1 MKDGTSIA
9 ECRAR
14 RHADND
20 GSAPAAWVATPDRNQ
35 GQLPGRSRRLLLA
48 LVIGALLMA
57 VVGCASKPAP
67 PSSPYVDRVLVK
79 KGERILELHKDGALY
94 RSYRISLGDQPR
106 GHKFQEGDE
115 RTPEG
120 NYILDWRNPN
130 SAFYKSIHVSYP
142 NALDRSVARSLG
154 VSPGGMIMIHGLPN
168 WLSSPRL
175 AAEYRSQDWTNG
187 CIAVGNEEMD
197 EIWRLVRDGTPITIL
212 P

>member
-1 MKDGTSIA
+1 MIDRWFFLGLGVASSDV
-9 ECRAR
+9 AR
-14 RHADND
+14 GRLRWC
-20 GSAPAAWVATPDRNQ
+20 SAG
-35 GQLPGRSRRLLLA
+35 GQRLQWLLA
-48 LVIGALLMA
+48 LMIALVIAGLSA
-57 VVGCASKPAP
+57 GCASKPAT
-67 PSSPYVDRVLVK
+67 STSPYVDRVLVK
-79 KGERILELHKDGALY
+79 KSERTMELHKDGAVY
-94 RSYRISLGDQPR
+94 RTYRISLGDQPR

-120 NYILDWRNPN
+120 NYVLDWRNPN
-130 SAFYKSIHVSYP
+130 SSFYKSIHVSYP
-142 NALDRSVARSLG
+142 NDLDRTVARSLG

-175 AAEYRSQDWTNG
+175 AEEYRRTDWTDG

>member
-1 MKDGTSIA
+1 MK
-9 ECRAR
+9 R
-14 RHADND
+14 
-20 GSAPAAWVATPDRNQ
+20 SASVTESLDA
-35 GQLPGRSRRLLLA
+35 LPGARSGVSPSLIAKLPAWLRWLLVGCLSGWL
-48 LVIGALLMA
+48 LVMT
-57 VVGCASKPAP
+57 GCASKPAP
-67 PSSPYVDRVLVK
+67 TTSPFVERVVVK
-79 KGERILELHKDGALY
+79 KADRTLELHKDGGVY
-94 RSYRISLGDQPR
+94 RTYRISLGDQPR

-142 NALDRSVARSLG
+142 NELDRAIARSMG

-175 AAEYRSQDWTNG
+175 AAEYRTQDWTDG